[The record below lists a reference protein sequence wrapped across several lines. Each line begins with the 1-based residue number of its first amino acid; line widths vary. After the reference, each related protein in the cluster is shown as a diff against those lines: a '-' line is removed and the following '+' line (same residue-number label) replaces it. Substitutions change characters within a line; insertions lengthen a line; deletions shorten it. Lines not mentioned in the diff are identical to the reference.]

1 MADLNIHKNLTK
13 VNFNGYSG
21 KACDR
26 VKYIVIHYTGN
37 NGDTAY
43 GNTNYFKSVN
53 RNASAHYFVDESEIW
68 QCVDDRDIAWH
79 CGTSGT
85 YYHKYC
91 RNNNSI
97 GVELCSRKDKNGGFY
112 FSGKT
117 VDNAVKLVK
126 SLMKKY
132 GVTKEN
138 VIRHYDVTH
147 KNCPAPFVENAQAW
161 SDFRAR
167 IAEKE
172 DNEMVDTTSIKING
186 TKCSINRILK
196 DGKNYICLSD
206 LKGKGFNVGYDV
218 NSKIPSLDNTIYE
231 LPLIIDG
238 KPTSVETVNIGGYN
252 YVPIRSIAKALGNV
266 EVDYLNNVV
275 ILKQVND

>member
-1 MADLNIHKNLTK
+1 MADPTIHKNLTK
-13 VNFNGYSG
+13 VNLNGYSG

-53 RNASAHYFVDESEIW
+53 RNASAHYFVDENEIW

-97 GVELCSRKDKNGGFY
+97 GVELCSRKDKNGRFY
-112 FSGKT
+112 FLDKT

-126 SLMKKY
+126 SLMEKY

-161 SDFRAR
+161 SDFRSR

-172 DNEMVDTTSIKING
+172 DKEMVDTTSIKING
-186 TKCSINRILK
+186 TECSINRILK

-206 LKGKGFNVGYDV
+206 LKDKGFNVGYDA
-218 NSKIPSLDNTIYE
+218 NTKTPSLDVDIKDIAI
-231 LPLIIDG
+231 LIDG
-238 KPTSVETVNIGGYN
+238 KETSVRGINVNGTNLVAMRDIIDKLGGLA
-252 YVPIRSIAKALGNV
+252 I
-266 EVDYLNNVV
+266 DYKEKPV
-275 ILKQVND
+275 ITRFK